1 METELATRPLPWVQ
15 ENHPPHEKLFT
26 QSRDGANRDLRM
38 QKSWALKLGKIV
50 VKTEDWGLILVLLV
64 NETFKTKIEFNG
76 REYASADEM
85 PVAVRVAYE
94 RAFHETPALHS
105 GARLAAKL
113 KAKIILNDTEFN
125 HAGEMSVDDRHLYH
139 EALEA
144 VFPPGIVVSTAEA
157 RSVTETR
164 KVTQRKML
172 LVVFLVSVLAG
183 AVYLW
188 LHGLFG

>member
-1 METELATRPLPWVQ
+1 
-15 ENHPPHEKLFT
+15 
-26 QSRDGANRDLRM
+26 
-38 QKSWALKLGKIV
+38 
-50 VKTEDWGLILVLLV
+50 LILVLLV
-64 NETFKTKIEFNG
+64 SETFKTKIQFNG
-76 REYASADEM
+76 HEYASADEM
-85 PVAVRVAYE
+85 PVRVRVAYE
-94 RAFHETPALHS
+94 RAIHETPALHS

-113 KAKIILNDTEFN
+113 KAKIIVNDTEFN

-144 VFPPGIVVSTAEA
+144 VFPPGIVVSTGEA

-164 KVTQRKML
+164 KVTQRKTL
-172 LVVFLVSVLAG
+172 LVVLLVSLLAG